1 MMIHNMITLDK
12 KLTTTVAHEEL
23 RDPGDLFKRSMV
35 SLFLVH
41 HLHHFAGY
49 FGQDEINKADFF
61 SVQNKNMITVVTLA
75 LRHLQSC
82 SCNAYEIGELVRHK
96 QGDLYKIDENLQL
109 GGAVYSN
116 ISLSNHSCCHN
127 TMRNNVGFSGV
138 VRASK
143 TIQNGEEISDNYG
156 YYFQIKSTAE
166 RRSTLKAQYYFDCIC
181 TACRDNWPGYR
192 DLPSGNIRYVCPGC
206 KADVKKPTD
215 KKCSKCKKELKLS
228 KLLRYMAKLSEDVS
242 MALPS
247 LNNEN
252 VNTHLTHF
260 TNILREMEGRVKHP
274 CKEFIICQQLISQCF
289 SLNSNMSTV
298 IEGGKKEI
306 VEIEDISDETEDD
319 SDEDDEN
326 DLPELI

>member
-1 MMIHNMITLDK
+1 MIHLMITLDK
-12 KLTTTVAHEEL
+12 NLPTTKVAHEEL

-116 ISLSNHSCCHN
+116 ISLSNHSCSHN
-127 TMRNNVGFSGV
+127 TLRNNVGFSGV

-166 RRSTLKAQYYFDCIC
+166 RRSTLKTNYFFDCMC

-206 KADVKKPTD
+206 KADVKKATD

-228 KLLRYMAKLSEDVS
+228 KLLRYMAKLGEDVS
-242 MALPS
+242 KVLPT
-247 LNNEN
+247 LCAEN
-252 VNTHLTHF
+252 VNTHLAYF
-260 TNILREMEGRVKHP
+260 KNILCEMEGRVKHP
-274 CKEFIICQQLISQCF
+274 CKEFIICQQLIQQCY

-298 IEGGKKEI
+298 IEAKEKAI
-306 VEIEDISDETEDD
+306 EIEEDSDDTEDGSEEND
-319 SDEDDEN
+319 DEDDVP
-326 DLPELI
+326 DLI